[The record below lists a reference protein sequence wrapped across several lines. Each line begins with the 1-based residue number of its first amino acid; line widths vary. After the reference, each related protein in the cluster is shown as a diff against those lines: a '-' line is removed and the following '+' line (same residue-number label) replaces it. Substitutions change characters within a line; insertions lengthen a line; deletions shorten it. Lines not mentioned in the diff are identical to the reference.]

1 MDFLQQRPRAG
12 SSAQSQPAH
21 RRPSWAQSP
30 KSYEIYMRKNLA
42 ADRVSQADDGAENYS
57 YDDTHLGEWAIPK
70 ELEDRLPSELKAAV
84 KEWRYA
90 GAAVCTALVRIEKL
104 DDESLYR
111 GYPEHTLDH
120 LSRRP
125 SIQSSAVVGAETPP
139 MSSPVSPT
147 PIALPASLLR
157 LEKLEQMSYR
167 PTAGIES
174 PPFSPVDT
182 PGCPTPDT
190 PSDYAQSATSNARAI
205 AHRFPTYAES
215 AASSGASK
223 SDSFSSS
230 FGSYVSTAPST
241 PAIVSFDEAAWETFL
256 KTYSAELYD
265 INTNSGP
272 RLKGAGYTVDRLRVE
287 LGMEKGNEELLTDFN
302 EWWSGMKAKV
312 TEYDE
317 KIRELEMPN
326 LETVRAERLAN
337 GMPV

>member
-1 MDFLQQRPRAG
+1 MDFLQQRPRTG
-12 SSAQSQPAH
+12 SSAQSQPVH

-57 YDDTHLGEWAIPK
+57 YDDTHLAEWAVPN

-111 GYPEHTLDH
+111 GYPENTLAH
-120 LSRRP
+120 LSRRQ
-125 SIQSSAVVGAETPP
+125 SIQSSAAVGAETSP
-139 MSSPVSPT
+139 MSSPTSPT

-157 LEKLEQMSYR
+157 LEKLEQLPLRRVVGM
-167 PTAGIES
+167 ES
-174 PPFSPVDT
+174 PPFTPADT
-182 PGCPTPDT
+182 PACPTPDVHADHT
-190 PSDYAQSATSNARAI
+190 PATISDARAI
-205 AHRFPTYAES
+205 PHRFPTYTES
-215 AASSGASK
+215 VTSAGASN
-223 SDSFSSS
+223 SDGFSSS

-241 PAIVSFDEAAWETFL
+241 PGLVSFDEAAWETFL

-287 LGMEKGNEELLTDFN
+287 LGMENGNEEVLTEFN
-302 EWWSGMKAKV
+302 EWWSGMRAKV
-312 TEYDE
+312 AQFDE

-326 LETVRAERLAN
+326 LDTVRAERLAS
-337 GMPV
+337 GLPV